1 MLRNVNRDKTKKAIF
16 LEKNTLYKYERFERE
31 LIKMIAVFQAEIN
44 RYQKEYNL
52 KAYEASINTQNL
64 EKVTSK
70 LTDLESTYGKKNL
83 KNNDAYKD
91 LVAYQIA
98 YDAKK
103 DSLDTEMAFLK
114 NTLESFKSART
125 NDVKRESSFWCFG

>member
-1 MLRNVNRDKTKKAIF
+1 
-16 LEKNTLYKYERFERE
+16 
-31 LIKMIAVFQAEIN
+31 MIAVFQAEIN

-70 LTDLESTYGKKNL
+70 LTDLESAYGKKNL
-83 KNNDAYKD
+83 QNNDAYKD

-125 NDVKRESSFWCFG
+125 NDVKREASFWCFG

>member
-1 MLRNVNRDKTKKAIF
+1 
-16 LEKNTLYKYERFERE
+16 
-31 LIKMIAVFQAEIN
+31 MIAVFQAEIN

-70 LTDLESTYGKKNL
+70 LTDLESAYGKKNL
-83 KNNDAYKD
+83 KNNDAYQD